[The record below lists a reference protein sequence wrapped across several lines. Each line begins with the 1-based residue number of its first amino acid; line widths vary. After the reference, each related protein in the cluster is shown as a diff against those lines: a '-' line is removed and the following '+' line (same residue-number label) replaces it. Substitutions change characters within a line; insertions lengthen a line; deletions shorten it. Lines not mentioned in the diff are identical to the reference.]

1 MESELLQ
8 LLRENLRI
16 ESEEVQVYN
25 AGLTGGCLYSTRTII
40 KLYFGDE
47 LISQTD

>member
-16 ESEEVQVYN
+16 ETEEIQVYN
-25 AGLTGGCLYSTRTII
+25 CGLDEGNMYSQRTII

-47 LISQTD
+47 LISQTY

>member
-16 ESEEVQVYN
+16 ETEEIQVYN
-25 AGLTGGCLYSTRTII
+25 DGHNGGLLYTTRTII

-47 LISQTD
+47 LISQTY